1 MEVQWKGM
9 INTINMD
16 LWKSFTI
23 VFCRDF
29 EYGCMFTGPKHY
41 PILLY
46 KVCFCFLPKLYLV
59 HWVYILQKT
68 INYFFYID
76 FTSHYIDFFFFIVLC
91 CSAGVQCEPP
101 KSIYARI
108 SPVLPIYYYG
118 NVVTAECDIGYTII
132 IVRTHK
138 EASATWW
145 IAFYVNNY
153 TFDNFFR
160 KK

>member
-1 MEVQWKGM
+1 MVVCLLAQ
-9 INTINMD
+9 NTI
-16 LWKSFTI
+16 LSCFIKCAFVSYPSCIW
-23 VFCRDF
+23 
-29 EYGCMFTGPKHY
+29 FTGFIYSRKLLTIFFTL
-41 PILLY
+41 ILHLIT
-46 KVCFCFLPKLYLV
+46 L
-59 HWVYILQKT
+59 T
-68 INYFFYID
+68 
-76 FTSHYIDFFFFIVLC
+76 FFFIIVLC